1 MSSWLKTLVGADVTE
16 PVKAIGEVFDELF
29 TSDEEKQQAAFV
41 LEKLR
46 AQPHLLQGM
55 VTKIEA
61 QHRSAF
67 VAGWRPFIGWVCGI
81 ALAMFYL
88 PQFAVATVLW
98 VEQVNA
104 TGTLVPYPVS
114 ADQIWEGVL
123 ALLGL
128 GTLRTVEKLAGRT
141 K

>member
-1 MSSWLKTLVGADVTE
+1 MSNLMKALVGADVTE
-16 PVKAIGEVFDELF
+16 PVKAIGEVFDQLF

-46 AQPHLLQGM
+46 GEPHLLQAM
-55 VTKIEA
+55 ITKIEA
-61 QHRSAF
+61 QHRSF
-67 VAGWRPFIGWVCGI
+67 LVAGWRPFIGWVCGLS
-81 ALAMFYL
+81 LAMFYL

-104 TGTLVPYPVS
+104 SGTLVPYPVS
-114 ADQIWEGVL
+114 AEQIWEGVL

-128 GTLRTVEKLAGRT
+128 GSLRTIEKLAGRA